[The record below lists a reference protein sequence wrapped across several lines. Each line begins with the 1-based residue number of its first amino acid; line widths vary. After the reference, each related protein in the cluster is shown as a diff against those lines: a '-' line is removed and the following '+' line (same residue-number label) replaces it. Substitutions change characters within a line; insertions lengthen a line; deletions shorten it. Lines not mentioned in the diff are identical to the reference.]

1 MFNSNYATI
10 KEGVNKITA
19 KLSCIDDPSNNL
31 TKYYSVNI
39 TGMKAETTT
48 LGNQPQSQQSINKT
62 GKTSVPHI
70 TTLFTIHYQS
80 NWITI
85 VIY

>member
-19 KLSCIDDPSNNL
+19 KLSCIDNPSNNL
-31 TKYYSVNI
+31 TKYYGVNI
-39 TGMKAETTT
+39 TGVKAETTT

-70 TTLFTIHYQS
+70 TTLFTIHHQS